1 MSTTAESASANSEPS
16 LPKGPSARRVRRARM
31 IAQDWIDT
39 EGQRWVFVLKT
50 MLAAFLALWIAFRLG
65 FDSPRGAMMTV
76 FIVALPSS
84 GMALEKSIYR
94 LLGTL
99 IGCVAALTLLALF
112 PQQATLLFIA
122 LAVWVGL
129 CTAGSALMRNAR
141 SYGFVL
147 AGYTACMIAVPA
159 IDMPLH
165 VFDLAVSRVT
175 EISLGILCA
184 ALINDAIF
192 PKHQSEQLVLA
203 VRKLYRDMAQLFH
216 DAMQGRLSP
225 EQLERLHLQF
235 ATEVASLESG
245 RAAAFFEAGDVRTRN
260 QQLHAFNSAAM
271 IGLTTFH
278 TLHQLMQRSRNRGD
292 MLVPDVMLPLYAAF
306 STALMVTDVPAR
318 NAVEAGV
325 TREKL
330 IALNQALPQLI
341 LDARH
346 EFSQHRFNDQQRLDL
361 DTALELMQRFSDEL
375 FQLVSIYHDL
385 PKRLSN
391 INQKNQAKILSYSA
405 KTPPMIAIAAG
416 LRSAAALLLLA
427 LAWHALNWPS
437 ASGAVIIAVIFCG
450 LAASSPDPS
459 TLIRQTTLGFAI
471 ATPFAFVCA
480 FFMLNHVEGYAMLVL
495 AMLPFLM
502 AGAYLSTWR
511 KVAGIGVGFNLMFAQ
526 MIAPENMMR
535 FNVVSFFNDSMAQ
548 VLGLVLAAL
557 MFALILPEHKQ
568 GSRRHIADALW
579 GEALRLCISS
589 DTAYLRHH
597 FESRVRDL
605 LNQLN
610 MSIRGTADAA
620 TRMTLNQAITL
631 LELGHAIIDLRDLSA
646 RLEVGH
652 PARIA
657 KEKCVASLAE
667 YFRRPEASQ
676 RERAIAETKL
686 AGKMLRELLLK
697 LQQGEPNL
705 LSQETAQLQR
715 ALTDLH
721 LIHTSLLDQ
730 SLNNSVTE
738 ETQNGALDH
747 AA

>member
-1 MSTTAESASANSEPS
+1 MTPKSAPPAVWY
-16 LPKGPSARRVRRARM
+16 RRLRVV
-31 IAQDWIDT
+31 AQDWIET

-65 FDSPRGAMMTV
+65 FDSPRSAMMTV

-99 IGCVAALTLLALF
+99 IGCAAALALISLF
-112 PQQATLLFIA
+112 PQQAMLLFIA

-184 ALINDAIF
+184 ALVNDAIF
-192 PKHQSEQLVLA
+192 PKHQSEQLVQA
-203 VRKLYRDMAQLFH
+203 VRKLYRNIAQLFH
-216 DAMQGRLSP
+216 DAMQGRLTAD
-225 EQLERLHLQF
+225 QLERLHLQF
-235 ATEVASLESG
+235 ATEVAALESG
-245 RAAAFFEAGDVRTRN
+245 RAAAFFEAGEIRTRN

-278 TLHQLMQRSRNRGD
+278 TLHQLMQRLRDRGD
-292 MLVPDVMLPLYAAF
+292 MLVPNVMLPLYAAF
-306 STALMVTDVPAR
+306 SPAFMVTHVPAR
-318 NAVEAGV
+318 TAVEAGV

-330 IALNQALPQLI
+330 IALNLALPQLI
-341 LDARH
+341 ADARR
-346 EFSQHRFNDQQRLDL
+346 EFLQHPFNDQQRLDL
-361 DTALELMQRFSDEL
+361 DTALELIQRFSDEL

-391 INQKNQAKILSYSA
+391 IKEKSQAKILAYSA

-416 LRSAAALLLLA
+416 LRSASALLLLA
-427 LAWHALNWPS
+427 LAWYGLNWPS

-459 TLIRQTTLGFAI
+459 TLIRQTTLGFTI

-495 AMLPFLM
+495 AMLPFLIV
-502 AGAYLSTWR
+502 GAYVSTWR
-511 KVAGIGVGFNLMFAQ
+511 KVAGIGIGFNLMFAQ
-526 MIAPENMMR
+526 MIAPENLMR
-535 FNVVSFFNDSMAQ
+535 FNVVNFMNDSMAQ
-548 VLGLVLAAL
+548 ILGLILSAL

-579 GEALRLCISS
+579 GEALRLCTNS
-589 DTAYLRHH
+589 DTSYLRHH

-610 MSIRGTADAA
+610 MSIRGTADAE
-620 TRMTLNQAITL
+620 TRVTLNQAITL

-646 RLEVGH
+646 RLAVGH
-652 PARIA
+652 PARVA
-657 KEKCVASLAE
+657 KEKCVASLAD
-667 YFRRPEASQ
+667 YFRRPQAEQHA
-676 RERAIAETKL
+676 RALAETKV
-686 AGKMLRELLLK
+686 AGKMLRELLL
-697 LQQGEPNL
+697 QQSAADSNL
-705 LSQETAQLQR
+705 SPQEAAQLQR

-721 LIHTSLLDQ
+721 LIHASLQDQ
-730 SLNNSVTE
+730 SLNNFSTESEAKNGVTH
-738 ETQNGALDH
+738 H

>member
-1 MSTTAESASANSEPS
+1 MSTAESTSATSDSTTPR
-16 LPKGPSARRVRRARM
+16 PAPPAAWHRRARVV
-31 IAQDWIDT
+31 AQDWIET

-65 FDSPRGAMMTV
+65 FDSPRSAMMTV

-94 LLGTL
+94 LFGTL
-99 IGCVAALTLLALF
+99 IGCAAALTLLALF
-112 PQQATLLFIA
+112 PQQALLLFIA

-184 ALINDAIF
+184 ALVNDAIF

-203 VRKLYRDMAQLFH
+203 VRKLYRDIAQLFH
-216 DAMQGRLSP
+216 DAMQGRLSS

-235 ATEVASLESG
+235 ATEVAALESG

-278 TLHQLMQRSRNRGD
+278 TLHQLMQRLRDRGD
-292 MLVPDVMLPLYAAF
+292 MLVPNVMLPLYAAF
-306 STALMVTDVPAR
+306 SPAFMVTNVPAR

-325 TREKL
+325 TRDKL

-341 LDARH
+341 VDARS
-346 EFSQHRFNDQQRLDL
+346 EFLQHSFNDQQRLDL

-375 FQLVSIYHDL
+375 FQLVSIYYAL

-391 INQKNQAKILSYSA
+391 IQEKTQTKILTYSA

-437 ASGAVIIAVIFCG
+437 AGGAVIIAVIFCG

-459 TLIRQTTLGFAI
+459 TLIRQTTLGFTI

-480 FFMLNHVEGYAMLVL
+480 FFMLNHVEGYTMLVL
-495 AMLPFLM
+495 AMLPFLIV
-502 AGAYLSTWR
+502 GAYVSTWR
-511 KVAGIGVGFNLMFAQ
+511 KVAGIGIGFNLMFAQ
-526 MIAPENMMR
+526 MIAPENLMR
-535 FNVVSFFNDSMAQ
+535 FNVVSFLNDSMAQ
-548 VLGLVLAAL
+548 ILGLILAAL
-557 MFALILPEHKQ
+557 MFGLILPEHKQ
-568 GSRRHIADALW
+568 GSRRHIAEALW
-579 GEALRLCISS
+579 GEALRLCTSS

-646 RLEVGH
+646 RLAVGH

-657 KEKCVASLAE
+657 KEKCVASLAD
-667 YFRRPEASQ
+667 YFRLPQAVQ
-676 RERAIAETKL
+676 RERAIDEAKI
-686 AGKMLRELLLK
+686 AGKMLRELLAK
-697 LQQGEPNL
+697 LQQAEPNL
-705 LSQETAQLQR
+705 LSQEAAQLQR

-721 LIHTSLLDQ
+721 LIHTSLLDK
-730 SLNNSVTE
+730 SLNDSVVE
-738 ETQNGALDH
+738 DSPNGVLNH

>member
-1 MSTTAESASANSEPS
+1 MSTAAESTSAISDPATS
-16 LPKGPSARRVRRARM
+16 GSAPPAAWHRRARV
-31 IAQDWIDT
+31 IAQDWIET

-65 FDSPRGAMMTV
+65 FDSPRSAMMTV

-99 IGCVAALTLLALF
+99 IGCAAALTLFALF
-112 PQQATLLFIA
+112 PQQALLLFIA

-184 ALINDAIF
+184 ALVNDAIF
-192 PKHQSEQLVLA
+192 PKHQSEQLVQA
-203 VRKLYRDMAQLFH
+203 VRKLYRDIAQLFH

-225 EQLERLHLQF
+225 EQLERQHLQF
-235 ATEVASLESG
+235 ATEVAALELG

-260 QQLHAFNSAAM
+260 QQLYAFNSAAM

-278 TLHQLMQRSRNRGD
+278 TLHQLMQRLRDRGD
-292 MLVPDVMLPLYAAF
+292 MLVPDVMHPLYAAF
-306 STALMVTDVPAR
+306 SSALMVTNAPAR

-325 TREKL
+325 TRDKL
-330 IALNQALPQLI
+330 IALNQVLPQLI
-341 LDARH
+341 ADTRS
-346 EFSQHRFNDQQRLDL
+346 EFLQHPFNDQQRLDL

-391 INQKNQAKILSYSA
+391 IQEKTQTKILAYSA

-427 LAWHALNWPS
+427 LAWYGLNWPS
-437 ASGAVIIAVIFCG
+437 ASGAVIITVIFCG

-459 TLIRQTTLGFAI
+459 TLIRQTTLGFSI
-471 ATPFAFVCA
+471 ALPFAFICA

-495 AMLPFLM
+495 AMLPFLIV
-502 AGAYLSTWR
+502 GAYVSTWR
-511 KVAGIGVGFNLMFAQ
+511 KVAGIGIGFNLMFAQ
-526 MIAPENMMR
+526 MISPENLMR
-535 FNVVSFFNDSMAQ
+535 FDVIDFINSGMAQ
-548 VLGLVLAAL
+548 IIGLMLAAL

-568 GSRRHIADALW
+568 GSRRHIAEALW
-579 GEALRLCISS
+579 DEAWRLCIS
-589 DTAYLRHH
+589 DARHLRHH
-597 FESRVRDL
+597 FESSVRDL
-605 LNQLN
+605 LNQLS

-646 RLEVGH
+646 RLAAGH

-657 KEKCVASLAE
+657 KEKCVASLAD
-667 YFRRPEASQ
+667 YFRRPQAEQ
-676 RERAIAETKL
+676 RERAIAETKA
-686 AGKMLRELLLK
+686 AGKMLRELLSD
-697 LQQGEPNL
+697 GSNL
-705 LSQETAQLQR
+705 LPQETAQLQR

-730 SLNNSVTE
+730 SLSNFSVTAE
-738 ETQNGALDH
+738 SENGALH